1 MTTYTHTHHQFSLF
15 KEAETRR
22 FKVPIS
28 AAQIQRAKKLFES
41 GRMNASARVL
51 RDINDR
57 LEDFGKRKFGKSW

>member
-15 KEAETRR
+15 TEAETCR

-28 AAQIQRAKKLFES
+28 AAQIQRAKDLIAS
-41 GRMNASARVL
+41 GKGKSAARVL
-51 RDINDR
+51 RDINDS